1 MMMTS
6 EKLNKLFAN
15 YTFKARSIN
24 TKTNTLPVNA

>member
-15 YTFKARSIN
+15 YSFKARSIN
-24 TKTNTLPVNA
+24 NTKSGNA